1 MAISIRR
8 RELITAL
15 GGAAIAWPLAARAQ
29 QPALPMIGF
38 LHTGSLDQFTLRL
51 TAYRQGL
58 KEMGFVEGQNVV
70 IEFRWANS
78 DNNRLPEFVADLIK
92 RQTAVIV
99 ALGSTP
105 AALAAK
111 AATATIPIVFT
122 TGTDPVA
129 LGLVASLS
137 RPGGNATGITALN
150 ADLAAK
156 RLGLLRALLPKAD
169 RFLTLVN
176 PQSPLTEPFIKDLQ
190 SGATNLGI
198 RVDILKASTPGEIDA
213 VFANLP
219 RRPASVLL
227 VSTDIFLF
235 SNRDRIIAGA
245 AKLGLPAIYDSREFV
260 DAGGL
265 ISYGAEY
272 LEVMRQAGVYT
283 GRVLKGEK
291 PADLPVVQSEK
302 FELTINL
309 KTARTL
315 GVEVPPTLLAIADE
329 VIE

>member
-1 MAISIRR
+1 MRR
-8 RELITAL
+8 RAFFTFV
-15 GGAAIAWPLAARAQ
+15 GGAAVAWPFAARAQ
-29 QPALPMIGF
+29 QPALPVIGF
-38 LHTGSLDQFTLRL
+38 LHTGSPEQFTLRL
-51 TAYRQGL
+51 NAYRQGL
-58 KEMGFVEGQNVV
+58 QQAGFVDGQNVA
-70 IEFRWANS
+70 IDFRWAHG
-78 DNNRLPEFVADLIK
+78 DNARLPEFAADLIK
-92 RQTAVIV
+92 RQAAVLV

-122 TGTDPVA
+122 TGSDPVA
-129 LGLVASLS
+129 LGLVASLN

-150 ADLAAK
+150 ADLAGK
-156 RLGLLRALLPKAD
+156 RLGLLRTLLPKAG
-169 RFLTLVN
+169 RFLALVN
-176 PQSPLTEPFIKDLQ
+176 PQAPLTEPFMKDLE
-190 SGATNLGI
+190 SGAANLGI
-198 RVDILKASTPGEIDA
+198 KVDILKASTPDGIDA
-213 VFANLP
+213 VFADLP
-219 RRPASVLL
+219 PRPDSALL

-235 SNRDRIIAGA
+235 NNRDRIIAAA
-245 AKLGLPAIYDSREFV
+245 AKLRLPAIYDSREFV

-315 GVEVPPTLLAIADE
+315 GLEVPPTLLAIADE